1 MYRNGIIPLCMV
13 RLTSQGVRGF
23 DLSPVIH
30 LIMHTLLSPISGD
43 FCFWAAWYN
52 LSMKILIDIGGTNT
66 RVAASSDGLSFS
78 TPVIVETSRSY
89 VNGVAGIA
97 SAAHTLAGGADIKA
111 VAVGF
116 KSVISSDGRVPLMAP
131 QGLLEDWKGKPLADD
146 LEKALGGRTT
156 IVNDTALV
164 GLGEAVYGA
173 GQGASIVAYITVS
186 TGVNGVRITAG
197 EIDRTAQGFET
208 GKQYMSTAD
217 SAKSLEDLISGA
229 AIEKRFGKHPK
240 EIAQDDPLWEELA
253 GVLAYGVYTTMLYWS
268 PNRIVIGGSMMN
280 EIGISIDRVR
290 AHVEKINKA
299 YPTLPEIVHSSLG
312 DLGGLWGGLA
322 LR

>member
-1 MYRNGIIPLCMV
+1 
-13 RLTSQGVRGF
+13 
-23 DLSPVIH
+23 
-30 LIMHTLLSPISGD
+30 
-43 FCFWAAWYN
+43 
-52 LSMKILIDIGGTNT
+52 MKILIDIGGTNT
-66 RVAASSDGLSFS
+66 RIAASSDGLSFS
-78 TPVIVETSRSY
+78 SPVIVDTHRSY
-89 VNGVAGIA
+89 TDAIAGIVA
-97 SAAHTLAGGADIKA
+97 SAQALALGAEIKS

-146 LEKALGGRTT
+146 LEKVLGGRVT

-186 TGVNGVRITAG
+186 TGVNGVRVTAG

-208 GKQYMSTAD
+208 GKQYMSVGD
-217 SAKSLEDLISGA
+217 SAKSIEDLISGA

-240 EIAQDDPLWEELA
+240 DIAHDDPLWEELA
-253 GVLAYGVYTTMLYWS
+253 EILAYGVYTTMLYWS

-280 EIGISIDRVR
+280 EVGISIERVR

-299 YPTLPEIVHSSLG
+299 YPTVPEIVHSSLG
-312 DLGGLWGGLA
+312 DMGGLWGGLA